1 MKLRT
6 IIVIALLILVG
17 LFAAANWAAFTTPV
31 TLSFIVGSVVAP
43 LGLLMLGVVGVLAVV
58 FMLFL
63 GKAETIALLE
73 ARKQHK
79 ELEKA
84 RKLADDEEAS
94 RLSDLIRLIDT
105 RFDELHAR
113 LDVHLET
120 SDRPAPPP
128 MEEADGRGV
137 ER

>member
-6 IIVIALLILVG
+6 IIVIALLFLVG
-17 LFAAANWAAFTTPV
+17 LFAAANWAAFTTRV
-31 TLSFIVGSVVAP
+31 TLSFIVGAVEAP

-58 FMLFL
+58 FLLFL
-63 GKAETIALLE
+63 GKAETLALLE

-94 RLSDLIRLIDT
+94 RLNELMRLIET

-113 LDVHLET
+113 LDLHLEV
-120 SDRPAPPP
+120 SDRQPPAPV
-128 MEEADGRGV
+128 EEADGRGV